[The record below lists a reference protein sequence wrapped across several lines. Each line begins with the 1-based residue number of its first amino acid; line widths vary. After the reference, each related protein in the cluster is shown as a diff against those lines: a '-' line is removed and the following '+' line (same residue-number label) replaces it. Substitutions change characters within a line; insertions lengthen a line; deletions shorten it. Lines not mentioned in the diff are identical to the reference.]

1 MSKMTELELK
11 ALLEAEKAAALS
23 APQASRLSS
32 DREQAQRYYLGD
44 MSRDMPSLEGRSSA
58 VSTDVADTI
67 EGLMPTLMDI
77 FCGGDDVVRFDPVGP
92 EDVKAAEQETDF
104 VNHVFMQKNPGFLIL
119 YSFIKD
125 ALLSKTGIVKVWSE
139 KEESETKQTYLD
151 QPEDMAALIVANP
164 ELDVVA
170 HTEHDGLHDITVA
183 QRTTAK
189 CHKVAAV
196 PPEEFGISRN
206 ARSIRD
212 AGYVFHEVERTESD
226 LIAEGY
232 DAEQIRNLPSY
243 AAIANG
249 ERWARDSVEEGE
261 LQRGEEGMNRAN
273 RLIKVTEHYVRMDYD
288 GSGRA
293 KLYRVTT
300 GGEGGDILTK
310 QGESQVI
317 EINRIPMAAMTPII
331 ITHRFFGRSV
341 ADLVIDIQ
349 RIKTAL
355 LRGMLDSSYLS
366 VNPRVEIAES
376 HATETTLDDILTMR
390 PGMPIRTKQPGGLN
404 WQQVPF
410 VGADM
415 LPIIQFMDTTREWR
429 TGVSRQ
435 GQGLD
440 PNALQNQVATI
451 ANQMFNAAQAKVKLI
466 ARIFAETGIRELFT
480 LLHAEIRENG
490 DAAQTIRLRNQWVTV
505 DPTDWRERNDLT
517 INVGLGHGSK
527 AEQLAHLQMI
537 IGAQK
542 DAIAAGMVSPKNLY
556 ESAKQLVRLAGYK
569 DPDRY
574 FTAPGSAPDSNN
586 PVNAAIQS
594 PSDPKVQEIQL
605 KAQLEQKAAENKA
618 QIEQIQAQADIA
630 TQDRKTQAE
639 MALMERKFAL
649 ESQIALIEAQIK
661 REEHQFNMQAK
672 QQSHDAEMARASE
685 KHRLAMAQMN
695 GPVNR
700 SGENT
705 MDNQSNEQAHQNR
718 REQ

>member
-1 MSKMTELELK
+1 MPKMTELELK
-11 ALLEAEKAAALS
+11 ALLDAEKAAALS

-77 FCGGDDVVRFDPVGP
+77 FSGGDEVVRFDPVGP

-104 VNHVFMQKNPGFLIL
+104 VNHVFMQKNSGFLIL
-119 YSFIKD
+119 YTFIKD
-125 ALLSKTGIVKVWSE
+125 ALLSKTGIVKIWT
-139 KEESETKQTYLD
+139 EEELNETRETYYD
-151 QPEDMAALIVANP
+151 QPEDMAALVVANP
-164 ELDVVA
+164 ELEVVA
-170 HTEHDGLHDITVA
+170 HTEHDGLHDITVV
-183 QRTTAK
+183 QRKTVK
-189 CHKVAAV
+189 HHRVAAV

-212 AGYVFHEVERTESD
+212 AGYVFHEVERTEAD
-226 LIAEGY
+226 LIADGY
-232 DAEQIRNLPSY
+232 DAEQVKDLPSY
-243 AAIANG
+243 TAIATG
-249 ERWARDSVEEGE
+249 ERWARDTVEEGE
-261 LQRGEEGMNRAN
+261 LQRGDEGLNRAN
-273 RLIKVTEHYVRMDYD
+273 RIIRVTEHYVRMDYE
-288 GSGRA
+288 GRGHA

-300 GGEGGDILTK
+300 AGEGGDILVK
-310 QGESQVI
+310 QGEPQVI

-331 ITHRFFGRSV
+331 VTHRFFGRSV
-341 ADLVIDIQ
+341 ADLVMDIQ

-355 LRGMLDSSYLS
+355 IRGMLDSSYLS

-390 PGMPIRTKQPGGLN
+390 PGMPIRTKQPGGLI

-440 PNALQNQVATI
+440 PGALQNQVATI
-451 ANQMFNAAQAKVKLI
+451 ANQMFSAAQAKVKLI
-466 ARIFAETGIRELFT
+466 ARIFAETGMRDLFS

-490 DAAQTIRLRNQWVTV
+490 DAAQTIRLRNQWVMV

-517 INVGLGHGSK
+517 INVGLGNGSK
-527 AEQLAHLQMI
+527 AEQLAHLQLI

-542 DAIAAGMVSPKNLY
+542 EAIAAGMVSPKNLY

-569 DPDRY
+569 DPDAY
-574 FTAPGSAPDSNN
+574 FTAPGRPPDPNDPTSAP
-586 PVNAAIQS
+586 VS
-594 PSDPKVQEIQL
+594 PPANHQVQEVQL
-605 KAQLEQKAAENKA
+605 KAQLDQKAAEHRA
-618 QIEQIQAQADIA
+618 EIEKVQAQADIV

-639 MALMERKFAL
+639 LALMEKKFAL
-649 ESQIALIEAQIK
+649 ESQIALVEAQLK
-661 REEHQFNMQAK
+661 REEHQFKMQAR
-672 QQSHDAEMARASE
+672 QRVHDAEMSRVHNQHGS
-685 KHRLAMAQMN
+685 AMAQMN
-695 GPVNR
+695 RSANDAKDDQVNDR
-700 SGENT
+700 MN
-705 MDNQSNEQAHQNR
+705 DQAHHNMGQP
-718 REQ
+718 

>member
-1 MSKMTELELK
+1 MPKMTELELK
-11 ALLEAEKAAALS
+11 ALLDAEKAAALS

-92 EDVKAAEQETDF
+92 EDVKAAEQETDY
-104 VNHVFMQKNPGFLIL
+104 VNHVFMQKNTGFLIL
-119 YSFIKD
+119 YTFIKD

-139 KEESETKQTYLD
+139 EEENETKQTYLD
-151 QPEDMAALIVANP
+151 QPEDMASLIVANP
-164 ELDVVA
+164 EFEVVA
-170 HTEHDGLHDITVA
+170 HTEHDGLHDITVV
-183 QRTTAK
+183 QRKTTK

-232 DAEQIRNLPSY
+232 DAEQIRDLPSY
-243 AAIANG
+243 SSIANG

-261 LQRGEEGMNRAN
+261 WQRGDDGVNRAN
-273 RLIKVTEHYVRMDYD
+273 RLIKVTEHYVRMDYE
-288 GSGRA
+288 GAGRA

-300 GGEGGDILTK
+300 GGEAGDILTK
-310 QGESQVI
+310 RGEPQVI
-317 EINRIPMAAMTPII
+317 ELSRIPMAAMAPII

-341 ADLVIDIQ
+341 ADLVMDIQ

-466 ARIFAETGIRELFT
+466 ARIFAETGIRDLFS

-490 DAAQTIRLRNQWVTV
+490 DAAQTIRLRNQWVAV
-505 DPTDWRERNDLT
+505 DPADWRERNDLT

-569 DPDRY
+569 DPDSY
-574 FTAPGSAPDSNN
+574 FTAPGRAPDPNDPAS
-586 PVNAAIQS
+586 AAIAPPGDS
-594 PSDPKVQEIQL
+594 KVQELQL
-605 KAQLEQKAAENKA
+605 KAQLEQKVAENKA

-639 MALMERKFAL
+639 MALMEKKFAL

-661 REEHQFNMQAK
+661 RDEHQFNMQAK
-672 QQSHDAEMARASE
+672 QQSHDAEMARAHD
-685 KHRLAMAQMN
+685 KHRLMMARVSTQTNDQTRDQMN
-695 GPVNR
+695 SQMNDQAGQ
-700 SGENT
+700 SGG
-705 MDNQSNEQAHQNR
+705 QQ
-718 REQ
+718 